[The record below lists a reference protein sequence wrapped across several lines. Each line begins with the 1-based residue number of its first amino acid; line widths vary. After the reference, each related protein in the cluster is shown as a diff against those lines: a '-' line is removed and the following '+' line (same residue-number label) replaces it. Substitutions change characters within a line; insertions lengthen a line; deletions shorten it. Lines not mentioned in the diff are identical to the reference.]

1 MRINVVRGIWFSGLT
16 GLMLGLSGLSGLSQY
31 TNGIYAEFQT
41 SLGNFT
47 NRLEYT
53 LAPKASANFIGLA
66 TGERAWLDLPSGTVR
81 TNPFFNGTTFHRV
94 IAGFMNQGGSPNG
107 LGTDG
112 PGYSFVDEFVP
123 SLRHDTFGILS
134 CANSGPDSNGSQFF
148 VTAGATPWLN
158 DVHTVFGKLYGGSN
172 VVYAINNVA
181 TGAGDKPLTNVVI
194 HSVAIRRIGTAAQ
207 VFNIHAQGLPV
218 VTNLNLKIAKVGS
231 QVSLT
236 FSNRLNVDNRLFASS
251 NLVHWSQTQLGI
263 ETAVPVTNALLRP
276 IIAARQFYRMTQIQ
290 YPESLYVPRQLF
302 GRTVTIRFTQGGSG
316 TLAMQFNQTGT
327 GSYTFNGSPG
337 TIIFYSWQ
345 QTPHN
350 GRLWPVALA
359 GALDADFTMSLKFTN
374 ATSGVMTGKYYPA
387 PYYYPNHPAPT
398 TIAGTF
404 TNSP

>member
-1 MRINVVRGIWFSGLT
+1 MRKVVCGSSRFWIALS
-16 GLMLGLSGLSGLSQY
+16 LMLLIGRASLLAQY
-31 TNGIYAEFQT
+31 TNGIYAEFNT
-41 SLGNFT
+41 SMGSFT
-47 NRLEYT
+47 NRLEYG
-53 LAPKASANFIGLA
+53 LAPKATANFIGLA

-94 IAGFMNQGGSPNG
+94 IAGFMSQGGSPNG
-107 LGTDG
+107 QGTDD

-123 SLRHDTFGILS
+123 SLRHDTFGTLS

-172 VVYAINNVA
+172 VVYAINNVT

-194 HSVAIRRIGTAAQ
+194 HSVGIRRIGTAAQ
-207 VFNIHAQGLPV
+207 AFNIHAQGLPV

-231 QVSLT
+231 QVSLI

-251 NLVHWSQTQLGI
+251 NLVNWSQTQLGI
-263 ETAVPVTNALLRP
+263 ETALPVTNALLRP
-276 IIAARQFYRMTQIQ
+276 INMPRQFYRMTQIQ
-290 YPESLYVPRQLF
+290 YPESLFVPRQLF
-302 GRTVTIRFTQGGSG
+302 GRAVTVTFTQGGSG

-327 GSYTFNGSPG
+327 GSFTFNGSPG
-337 TIIFYSWQ
+337 TFIFYSWQ
-345 QTPHN
+345 QTPHI

-387 PYYYPNHPAPT
+387 PFYYPNHPSPT
-398 TIAGTF
+398 TVAGTF
-404 TNSP
+404 TSSP